1 MFGFQKKIMD
11 SIQLLKREKTLIIVT
26 HRLSSVEN
34 CDRVFFIDDGK
45 IKKEGPPQEV
55 LKYLK

>member
-1 MFGFQKKIMD
+1 MD

-34 CDRVFFIDDGK
+34 CDRVFFIDKGK
-45 IKKEGPPQEV
+45 IKKEGSPQEV